1 MLKTFMLATTVV
13 LGVAAP
19 SAAQVVRHA
28 NPPPGLIL
36 AGVTVPPGAE
46 TLMLSGQVPSPI
58 DPKVTAGLEAYGDTQ
73 TQAVN
78 VFRKIDATLQQLGW
92 SMKDV
97 VKLQVFLVG
106 DPKLQGRMDFAGF
119 NAAYR
124 QFFGTTENPNV
135 VARSTMQIAGLAS
148 SNFLVEIEATAARVP
163 SPAAP

>member
-1 MLKTFMLATTVV
+1 MPRILAAVLAMLIAAPA
-13 LGVAAP
+13 VAAEV
-19 SAAQVVRHA
+19 ARHA

-58 DPKVTAGLEAYGDTQ
+58 DPKNTKGFEAYGDTQ

-78 VFRKIDATLQQLGW
+78 TFRKIEATLKQLGW
-92 SMKDV
+92 SMQDV
-97 VKLQVFLVG
+97 VKLTVFLVG
-106 DPKLQGRMDFAGF
+106 DPKLDGRMDFAGF

-124 QFFGTTENPNV
+124 QYFGTAENPNV

-148 SNFLVEIEATAARVP
+148 PYFLVEIEATAARM
-163 SPAAP
+163 PAKP